1 VIRVGIH
8 GAKGRMGTL
17 VCQLVSQAQDM
28 ELVSAGGQ
36 GTDHSQA
43 QVVIDFSLAP
53 GPVELISGLQ
63 GQALVTGCTGLN
75 PAQTA
80 ALQAYADRGPLIWA
94 SNFSSGMNLL
104 FELASQA
111 ARSLP
116 DYHLEIVE
124 MHHGL
129 KQDAPSGSA
138 LTLATGCAQARGVDL
153 ETQLRH
159 GRHGHAG
166 QRTGQEIGM
175 HALRGGDVAGEH
187 TLYLA
192 GPGERLMLGHLAT
205 SRTAFAGG
213 AIRAARWL
221 VGKQVGAYTMGQVLA
236 G

>member
-1 VIRVGIH
+1 
-8 GAKGRMGTL
+8 
-17 VCQLVSQAQDM
+17 
-28 ELVSAGGQ
+28 
-36 GTDHSQA
+36 
-43 QVVIDFSLAP
+43 
-53 GPVELISGLQ
+53 
-63 GQALVTGCTGLN
+63 
-75 PAQTA
+75 
-80 ALQAYADRGPLIWA
+80 
-94 SNFSSGMNLL
+94 MNLL

-138 LTLATGCAQARGVDL
+138 LTLATGCAQARGVEL

-159 GRHGHAG
+159 GRHGHTG
-166 QRTGQEIGM
+166 QRSGQEIGM